1 MGMSKEETKVLS
13 EMKPLLEM
21 YNTTKPENEKFMLFE
36 LKQEN
41 EQLKRMVED
50 YEDKLRE
57 LVNNTVTD
65 YVGKYIPDARNT
77 TTK

>member
-1 MGMSKEETKVLS
+1 MSKEETKILS

-41 EQLKRMVED
+41 EQLKRRVEA

-65 YVGKYIPDARNT
+65 DVVKYIPDTRKS